1 MQITCLDK
9 FKPEFRHV
17 KDNID
22 ITAEA
27 DYETATQHC
36 AGHPLS
42 LIATVLFFSNVKSL
56 FLLTYSYVKLMY
68 T

>member
-22 ITAEA
+22 VTAEA
-27 DYETATQHC
+27 DYKTSTQYC
-36 AGHPLS
+36 AGHPVS
-42 LIATVLFFSNVKSL
+42 LIATVLFFSNVKSV
-56 FLLTYSYVKLMY
+56 FLLTHSYIKLRF